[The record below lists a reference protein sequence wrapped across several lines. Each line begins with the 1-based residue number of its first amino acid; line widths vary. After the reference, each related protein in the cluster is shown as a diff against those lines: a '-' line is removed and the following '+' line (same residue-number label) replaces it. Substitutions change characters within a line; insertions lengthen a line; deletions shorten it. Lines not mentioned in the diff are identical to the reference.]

1 VPDKGLDRVFSF
13 KLDGASGKLTPNDPP
28 FTATRE
34 GAGPRHIAFHP
45 AMPHAY
51 VIDELDST
59 MTTYRYDPA
68 RGALQPVQVV
78 PTVPPSFTGNN
89 TGAEIAVA
97 PSGRFVYGS
106 NRGHD
111 SIVTFAVD
119 RAGGALTPVGW
130 EPTQG
135 KTPRHFAL
143 DPTANFLYAA
153 NQDSDT
159 IVTFRVNK
167 TTGTL
172 VPTGQIVRVGSPVTI
187 VFAGA

>member
-1 VPDKGLDRVFSF
+1 M
-13 KLDGASGKLTPNDPP
+13 TPNDPS
-28 FTATRE
+28 FVATRE

-45 AMPHAY
+45 AMPYAY

-68 RGALQPVQVV
+68 RGALRPVQVI
-78 PTVPPSFTGNN
+78 PTPPPNFTGNN
-89 TGAEIAVA
+89 TGAEVAVA

-119 RAGGALTPVGW
+119 LARGTLSPVSW

-135 KTPRHFAL
+135 KTPRYFGL
-143 DPTANFLYAA
+143 DPAANFLYAA
-153 NQDSDT
+153 NQNSDA

-167 TTGTL
+167 TTGK
-172 VPTGQIVRVGSPVTI
+172 VAPTGQVVNVGSPVTI